1 MNSSDSAVVVFGQGE
16 RRDAGRM
23 RGGSRAVSADA
34 ATLLCRLALEA
45 GSGSGADILLAGDED
60 LAASRP
66 AGVSFILQRGCGFG
80 DRFRNAVRD
89 AFALGYRRVII
100 VGTDTPGLSAGI
112 CRTALARLT
121 AGNDRTVVVGPSR
134 DGGYYLL
141 GLNRFVPEAFAGI
154 PWRTRRVLAA
164 TRRALAGFCMVT
176 LRTLTDADDAGSL
189 ARAASESASSSAA
202 VVALRRLVSRCLPGA
217 VVRAAPAL
225 AITLVTGFVPARRG
239 PPRLAPARNFWI

>member
-1 MNSSDSAVVVFGQGE
+1 MSNSDSAVVVFGQGE

-45 GSGSGADILLAGDED
+45 ANGSGADVVLAGDED
-60 LAASRP
+60 LAASPP
-66 AGVSFILQRGCGFG
+66 AGVSFILQRGRGFG
-80 DRFRNAVRD
+80 DRFRNAVQD
-89 AFALGYRRVII
+89 AFALGYRRVVI
-100 VGTDTPGLSAGI
+100 VGTDTPGLSAAV
-112 CRTALARLT
+112 CRTALARLA

-141 GLNRFVPEAFAGI
+141 GLNRFVPQAFADI

-164 TRRALAGFCMVT
+164 TRRVLAAFRIVT

-189 ARAASESASSSAA
+189 ARAASESGSSSAV

-239 PPRLAPARNFWI
+239 PPLLALSRS